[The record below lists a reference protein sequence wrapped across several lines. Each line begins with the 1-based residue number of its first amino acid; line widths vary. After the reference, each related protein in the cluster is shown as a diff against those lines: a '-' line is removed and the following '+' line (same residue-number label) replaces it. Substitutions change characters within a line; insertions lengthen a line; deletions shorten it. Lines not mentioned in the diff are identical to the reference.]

1 MPRYQILEIT
11 LDKGNPVFLP
21 HAIELSANTVSEA
34 GERLA
39 ESLFELGVNV
49 KGIKTLVRTEIEERW
64 EMGAEKPN
72 LFNNGG
78 EDPEALPKK
87 RRGRPAGAKNKPK
100 DERTRFDGLLYG
112 E

>member
-21 HAIELSANTVSEA
+21 YVIELSANSVSEA
-34 GERLA
+34 GVRIA
-39 ESLFELGVNV
+39 ETLFELGVHV
-49 KGIKTLVRTEIEERW
+49 KSIKTLVRTEIEETW

-78 EDPEALPKK
+78 ENPEALPKK

-100 DERTRFDGLLYG
+100 DERTRFDGLPYG